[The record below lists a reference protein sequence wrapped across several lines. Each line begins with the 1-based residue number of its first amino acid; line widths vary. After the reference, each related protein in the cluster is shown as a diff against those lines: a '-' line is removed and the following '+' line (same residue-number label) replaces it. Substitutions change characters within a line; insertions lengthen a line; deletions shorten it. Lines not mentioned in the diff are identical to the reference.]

1 MCVSIKLF
9 SSVKSYL
16 FPARVYVLST
26 VGNKLATCAAG
37 MFFWKQ
43 CDGERNFFFTSVL
56 FAWEHFFLNIYIF
69 IMWVNIH
76 NIAFIDK
83 VLPFLWYRKWDH
95 DTRCSRQECRTD
107 IWRFLVKR
115 SKHPKKLYSEGR
127 LAQNLLNQ

>member
-1 MCVSIKLF
+1 MCVSIKML
-9 SSVKSYL
+9 SSVISYL
-16 FPARVYVLST
+16 FPTRVYVLST

-37 MFFWKQ
+37 IFFWKQ
-43 CDGERNFFFTSVL
+43 CDGERIFFFYVSAVCLGTL
-56 FAWEHFFLNIYIF
+56 FFNIYIF